1 MNNTIEIFTNRK
13 FGEIRTLNIRGEPWF
28 VAVDVCKALDISNNR
43 MATERLDEDEIMT
56 VSLTDSHSGQRGGAQ
71 MLNIVSESGLY
82 SLILRSRKPEAR
94 AFKRWITHEVIPAIR
109 KHGAYMTD
117 SMLAR
122 VSREPEIVLEIA
134 AALIAERQK
143 NQELSY
149 ELGDAR
155 PKAEYYDSFVNPD
168 ETTCIRSTA
177 KELNIPEKKFVRY
190 LLDNGYVY
198 RNKLGQ
204 LMPVASERNR
214 ELFLLRD
221 FHWKGHKGEWILLTP
236 AGKEHFRQLFSQ
248 LTIFKLC

>member
-1 MNNTIEIFTNRK
+1 MNNMIEIFTNRE
-13 FGEIRTLNIRGEPWF
+13 FGEIRTMTIDGEPWF
-28 VAVDVCKALDISNNR
+28 VAADVCNALELANPR
-43 MATERLDEDEIMT
+43 EAVRRLDEDEKNT
-56 VSLTDSHSGQRGGAQ
+56 VILTDGIRG
-71 MLNIVSESGLY
+71 NPNKVIINEFGLY
-82 SLILRSRKPEAR
+82 SLVLSSRKPEAK

-134 AALIAERQK
+134 AALIVERQK

>member
-1 MNNTIEIFTNRK
+1 MNNMIEIFTNRE
-13 FGEIRTLNIRGEPWF
+13 FGEIRTMTIDGEPWF
-28 VAVDVCKALDISNNR
+28 VAADVCNALELANPR
-43 MATERLDEDEIMT
+43 EAVRRLDEDEKNT
-56 VSLTDSHSGQRGGAQ
+56 VILTDGIRG
-71 MLNIVSESGLY
+71 NPNKVIINEFGLY
-82 SLILRSRKPEAR
+82 SLVLSSRKPEAK

-134 AALIAERQK
+134 AALIVERQK

-204 LMPVASERNR
+204 LMPVANERNR